1 MAHDPH
7 AHGHASADD
16 EYLNPA
22 SGSGHEHTD
31 ANVSMIIQFAV
42 WLTVSAIIVHVLMW
56 FTFAI
61 FVDLREDTGPA
72 EFPLAAEQ
80 GPRLPAGPRLQA
92 QPANEIY
99 DFRQR
104 ETAELEG
111 YGWLDRNAGT
121 VRIPIAEAMRLAV
134 ERGLPSRPADAGGAG
149 VSTDTSTLMPT
160 DASAG
165 RTLERR
171 RQ

>member
-7 AHGHASADD
+7 AAHASADD

-42 WLTVSAIIVHVLMW
+42 WLTASAVIVHILMW
-56 FTFAI
+56 FTFAL
-61 FVDLREDTGPA
+61 FVNVRENKGEA
-72 EFPLAAEQ
+72 QYPLAIQQ
-80 GPRLPAGPRLQA
+80 GQRLPAGARLQPK
-92 QPANEIY
+92 PANEIY
-99 DFRQR
+99 DFRLR
-104 ETAELEG
+104 ENTALDG
-111 YGWLDRNAGT
+111 YSWVDKGAGT
-121 VRIPIAEAMRLAV
+121 VRIPISEAMRMTV
-134 ERGLPSRPADAGGAG
+134 ERGLPARTEAPAAGEQPDGSAF
-149 VSTDTSTLMPT
+149 VPT

>member
-7 AHGHASADD
+7 AHAHASADD

-42 WLTVSAIIVHVLMW
+42 WLTVSAIVVHILMW

-61 FVDLREDTGPA
+61 FVDLRENTGPA

-80 GPRLPAGPRLQA
+80 SPRLPAGPRLQA
-92 QPANEIY
+92 KPANEIY
-99 DFRQR
+99 DFRRR
-104 ETAELEG
+104 ETADLEG
-111 YGWLDRNAGT
+111 YSWVDKGAGT
-121 VRIPIAEAMRLAV
+121 VRIPIAEAMRLTV
-134 ERGLPSRPADAGGAG
+134 ERGLPSRAADGAAAGAP
-149 VSTDTSTLMPT
+149 TETSTLMPT